1 MLKSLNAL
9 SENGSHLMAEHPLCR
24 VQEEVLKKTGSRK
37 NPTPRFLPKSNQTLK
52 LYKLVK
58 RGLFFFLFDINKK
71 SIYIK
76 DPILIVTNIQVFDLD
91 KPGVI
96 TYFLRNNTQ
105 IELGIYRQSDSE
117 FLC

>member
-1 MLKSLNAL
+1 MLT
-9 SENGSHLMAEHPLCR
+9 ENPGIGLDFFIRNIKNMTSIS
-24 VQEEVLKKTGSRK
+24 LKKTGSRK

-117 FLC
+117 FLF